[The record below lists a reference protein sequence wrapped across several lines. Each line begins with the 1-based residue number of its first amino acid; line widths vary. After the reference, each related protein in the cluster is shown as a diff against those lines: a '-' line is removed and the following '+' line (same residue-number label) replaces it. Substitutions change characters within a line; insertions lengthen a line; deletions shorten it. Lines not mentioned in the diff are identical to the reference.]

1 MVLKISKHK
10 ADHDPFNRPDNTSTA
25 ITGWS
30 KNFFCMESFISEVV
44 GDLYSRYGTDISDV
58 RIVLPGKRSR
68 LFFDR
73 QIASLLSD
81 VPVWQPRYLSMN
93 EITARLSGLEH
104 GARLKLLTE
113 LFIIY
118 RRHHPDETFDRFYFW
133 GDMLLSDFDSLD
145 NYMVDAAALLVNIS
159 DLKEIDACFDYLSP
173 DERKLVDS
181 FWKSVYNRPSGDK
194 QAFLKV
200 WRTLFD
206 IYTEYKARL
215 RELGLGYGGMIY
227 RDAAEYLLG
236 GGALPPEFASSHWA
250 IVGFNALSKTER
262 TVLDVLR
269 KESAGALF
277 YWDADNYYIDDTRQ
291 EAGIFINENRALL
304 GDASSSFARDNF
316 ASPKE
321 INIISSPSDALQC
334 RYVNKF
340 LGDCIDRAAAE
351 GKKPGTDTVVVLTDE
366 SLLLPV
372 LYSVPESIGILN
384 VTGGYPIS
392 GTATHTL
399 CERIIRLRA
408 NLKNEHGRTA
418 YYHKD
423 ALALLEHPYVTEQ
436 LGDNGL
442 KWAENLNRRVVDD
455 SLAYIDADDLLLPDR
470 EILSLVFS
478 PERTSGD
485 VMEHLAAVL
494 ESSLA
499 HTCDDPMRSELL
511 FRALE
516 CIYEVADSIRECRE
530 LCNDN
535 IGDSVT
541 LALLRRHLSSAKMSF
556 EGEPLAGVQVMGILE
571 TRNIDFDNVLI
582 LSVGEDT
589 FPGNVTADSY
599 IPASLRT
606 GYGMPS
612 SGYHEAMYSYYFY
625 RLLQRAKRI
634 DIVYNASAG
643 DMRTGE
649 PSRFIRQL
657 EIESPHAS
665 TIKHLDISLDV
676 GTFDTELGAT
686 PKDGRIISRLNEF
699 ATGRRTFSPSSL
711 YRYIRCPRSFYLQYV
726 EGIKVTDEVDEQM
739 GDSILGSL
747 MHSVLENIYTTAASS
762 ADFSAALADAR
773 EKRCDYV
780 ASAVSDSYK
789 RSVDL
794 LSETVRM
801 KMRFIDGYVKNILDH
816 DLQSLR
822 HNPDSFRFIAS
833 EADASM
839 TLTLDDGRS
848 VGIAGRIDRT
858 DRLSDGRIR
867 IIDYKSAK
875 KGAYSIKDTAELF
888 ERLGKKSMLPPF
900 QSMLYS
906 VMVHK
911 AGGCEVRPALYY
923 ARSMNDPAYDADI
936 VIGKEPV
943 LAISAYEDDFLGLLK
958 ELVSEI
964 LNPDIPFDRFRN
976 EEEKACQYCD
986 FKRLCY

>member
-1 MVLKISKHK
+1 
-10 ADHDPFNRPDNTSTA
+10 
-25 ITGWS
+25 
-30 KNFFCMESFISEVV
+30 MESFISEVV
-44 GDLYSRYGTDISDV
+44 RDLYCRYGTDISDV

-73 QIASLLSD
+73 QIASLLSET
-81 VPVWQPRYLSMN
+81 PVWQPRYLSMN
-93 EITARLSGLEH
+93 DITAQLSGLEH
-104 GARLKLLTE
+104 GGRLKLLTE

-118 RRHHPDETFDRFYFW
+118 RRHHPDETFARFYFW

-145 NYMVDAAALLVNIS
+145 NYMVDASALFVNIS
-159 DLKEIDACFDYLSP
+159 DLKEIDARFDYLSA
-173 DERKLVDS
+173 DEHELVTR
-181 FWKSVYNRPSGDK
+181 FWQSVYGKHSSHK

-200 WRTLFD
+200 WRSLFD
-206 IYTEYKARL
+206 IYTEYKSRL

-227 RDAAEYLLG
+227 RDAAEHLLG
-236 GGALPPEFASSHWA
+236 GGDFPDEFTSSRWA

-262 TVLDVLR
+262 TVLNALNKKDTDV
-269 KESAGALF
+269 LF
-277 YWDADNYYIDDTRQ
+277 YWDADNYYLNDKRQ
-291 EAGIFINENRALL
+291 EAGIFINENKQLL
-304 GDASSSFARDNF
+304 GDASSSFSRDNF
-316 ASPKE
+316 ASAKD

-334 RYVNKF
+334 RYVSKF
-340 LGDCIDRAAAE
+340 LNDCIDRAAAD

-372 LYSVPESIGILN
+372 LYSVPEATGILN
-384 VTGGYPIS
+384 VTGGYPIH
-392 GTATHTL
+392 GTAAHTL

-408 NLKNEHGRTA
+408 NLKHEHGRTS

-423 ALALLEHPYVTEQ
+423 ALALLEHPYITEQ
-436 LGDNGL
+436 LGDDDL
-442 KWAENLNRRVVDD
+442 KWAERLALRVVDD

-470 EILSLVFS
+470 PVLSLVFS
-478 PERTSGD
+478 AERSSGG
-485 VMEHLAAVL
+485 VLEHISAVL

-511 FRALE
+511 FRILSN
-516 CIYEVADSIRECRE
+516 IYEVADSIGECRAICHDE
-530 LCNDN
+530 ID
-535 IGDSVT
+535 DTVT
-541 LALLRRHLSSAKMSF
+541 LSLLRRHLSTAKMSF

-589 FPGNVTADSY
+589 FPGNVTGDSY
-599 IPASLRT
+599 IPASLRSV
-606 GYGMPS
+606 YGMPS

-634 DIVYNASAG
+634 DIVYNSSAG

-665 TIKHLDISLDV
+665 TIRHLDISLDV
-676 GTFDTELGAT
+676 GTFDNEFAPTG
-686 PKDGRIISRLNEF
+686 KDARIMSRLNEY
-699 ATGRRTFSPSSL
+699 TIGRRTFSPSSL
-711 YRYIRCPRSFYLQYV
+711 YRYIQCPRSFYLQYV
-726 EGIKVTDEVDEQM
+726 EGLKVADEVDEQM
-739 GDSILGSL
+739 GDSILGTL
-747 MHSVLENIYTTAASS
+747 MHSVLETVYATTASS
-762 ADFSAALADAR
+762 ADFRDALASAR
-773 EKRCDYV
+773 EKSADYV
-780 ASAVSDSYK
+780 AAAVSDSYK
-789 RSVDL
+789 RPVDL

-801 KMRFIDGYVKNILDH
+801 KMRFIDGYVKNILGY

-822 HNPDSFRFIAS
+822 HNPDSFRFMDS
-833 EADASM
+833 ESEASM

-858 DRLSDGRIR
+858 DRLSNGCIR

-875 KGAYSIKDTAELF
+875 KGAYSIKDTSELF
-888 ERLGKKSMLPPF
+888 ERLGKKSLLPPF

-911 AGGCEVRPALYY
+911 SCGCEVRPALYY
-923 ARSMNDPAYDADI
+923 ARSMNEPDYNADI
-936 VIGKEPV
+936 VIDKEPV
-943 LAISAYEDDFLGLLK
+943 LAISAYEDDYLTLLR
-958 ELVSEI
+958 ELVGEI